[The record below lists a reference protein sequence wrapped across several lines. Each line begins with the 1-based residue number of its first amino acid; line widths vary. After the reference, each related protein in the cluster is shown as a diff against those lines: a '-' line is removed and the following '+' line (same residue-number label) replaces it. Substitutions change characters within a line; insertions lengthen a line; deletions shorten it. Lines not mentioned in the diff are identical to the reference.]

1 MKDGNFHNIRAKKKR
16 LLNMSTIKINVGEFR
31 KKINE
36 ANEFKPIVFNGE
48 NKSINDKSYN
58 DIKKETEKYDG
69 GLTSKTK
76 KVGGGIGA
84 TDNKGMHDLEYDN
97 INKPFQDRVKSQM
110 KGYVSKDAEDKH
122 KNDEFGNA
130 DFDKDGKIYDAA
142 KDHAEAVKKGKDA
155 AVEIGLTGRELNKNE
170 VEKQRETMGE
180 SKKIK
185 MLTFKNTQFLSE
197 GHMMTRIPDEY
208 KTEGNKFI
216 MKDSSDNQ
224 YLVEWHTSGE
234 PMVTKKVNMTLVNEQ
249 KERMKQLW
257 GYKSAE
263 AKTSTSNFRIQEDK
277 EFSDMVKKARKLM
290 D

>member
-1 MKDGNFHNIRAKKKR
+1 
-16 LLNMSTIKINVGEFR
+16 MSTICINVGNLR
-31 KKINE
+31 KTIKESQNQ
-36 ANEFKPIVFNGE
+36 FKPIVFGQDETKKTNE
-48 NKSINDKSYN
+48 KAYS

-69 GLTSKTK
+69 GLTKEK
-76 KVGGGIGA
+76 KELGGGINA
-84 TDNKGMHDLEYDN
+84 TDNKGMHDLTYDN

-130 DFDKDGKIYDAA
+130 TFDNDGKIYNAA
-142 KDHAEAVKKGKDA
+142 KDHADAVKKGKDA
-155 AVEIGLTGRELNKNE
+155 AVEIGLTGRELNKTE

-185 MLTFKNTQFLSE
+185 MLTFKNTQFISE

-208 KTEGNKFI
+208 KKEGNKFI
-216 MKDSSDNQ
+216 MKDSADNQ
-224 YLVEWHTSGE
+224 YLVEWHANE
-234 PMVTKKVNMTLVNEQ
+234 PNVTKKPNMTLVNEQ

-263 AKTSTSNFRIQEDK
+263 AKTSTSSFRIQEDK
-277 EFSDMVKKARKLM
+277 GFTDMVNKARKVNDRKLI

>member
-1 MKDGNFHNIRAKKKR
+1 MGTVI
-16 LLNMSTIKINVGEFR
+16 INVGNLRQTIKESQ
-31 KKINE
+31 
-36 ANEFKPIVFNGE
+36 NEFKAIQFGQDETKRTNE
-48 NKSINDKSYN
+48 KAYS

-76 KVGGGIGA
+76 KVGGGINA
-84 TDNKGMHDLEYDN
+84 TDNKGMHDLEYDS
-97 INKPFQDRVKSQM
+97 INKPFKDRVKSQM

-130 DFDKDGKIYDAA
+130 TFDNDGNIYNAA
-142 KDHAEAVKKGKDA
+142 KDHANAVKKGRDA
-155 AVEIGLTGRELNKNE
+155 AVEIGLTGSKLNKSE
-170 VEKQRETMGE
+170 IEKQRETMGE

-197 GHMMTRIPDEY
+197 GHMLTRIPDEY

-224 YLVEWHTSGE
+224 YLVEWHQKE

-263 AKTSTSNFRIQEDK
+263 AKTSTSSFRVQEDK
-277 EFSDMVKKARKLM
+277 GFSDMVNKARKLM
-290 D
+290 KD

>member
-1 MKDGNFHNIRAKKKR
+1 MV
-16 LLNMSTIKINVGEFR
+16 TKINVGELR
-31 KKINE
+31 RVLNE
-36 ANEFKPIVFNGE
+36 ESKNEFKPVVFGDKE
-48 NKSINDKSYN
+48 SKQINDKAYS
-58 DIKKETEKYDG
+58 DIKKETENYDG
-69 GLTSKTK
+69 GLTNKTQ
-76 KVGGGIGA
+76 KVGGGINA

-97 INKPFQDRVKSQM
+97 INKPFKDRVKSQM

-130 DFDKDGKIYDAA
+130 DFDKDGKIYNAA
-142 KDHAEAVKKGKDA
+142 KGHAEAVKKGKDA
-155 AVEIGLTGRELNKNE
+155 AVEIGLTGRELNKTE
-170 VEKQRETMGE
+170 IEKQRETMGE

-224 YLVEWHTSGE
+224 YLVEWHTTSE
-234 PMVTKKVNMTLVNEQ
+234 PMVTKKPNMTLVNEQ

-277 EFSDMVKKARKLM
+277 EFSDMVNKARKLIK
-290 D
+290 

>member
-1 MKDGNFHNIRAKKKR
+1 MGNIV
-16 LLNMSTIKINVGEFR
+16 INVGELR

-36 ANEFKPIVFNGE
+36 SQNEFKPVVFNKQ
-48 NKSINDKSYN
+48 NKSINTQAYS
-58 DIKKETEKYDG
+58 DIEKDTKKYDG
-69 GLTSKTK
+69 GLTNKTQ
-76 KVGGGIGA
+76 KVGGGINA
-84 TDNKGMHDLEYDN
+84 TDNKGMHDLTYDN

-122 KNDEFGNA
+122 KDDEFGNA
-130 DFDKDGKIYDAA
+130 TFDKEGKTYDAA

-155 AVEIGLTGRELNKNE
+155 AVEIGLTGRELNKTE

-185 MLTFKNTQFLSE
+185 MLTFKNTQFISE
-197 GHMMTRIPDEY
+197 GHMMTMIPDEH
-208 KTEGNKFI
+208 KTEGNRFI

-224 YLVEWHTSGE
+224 YLVEWHSNE
-234 PMVTKKVNMTLVNEQ
+234 PMVSKKPNMTLVNEQ

-277 EFSDMVKKARKLM
+277 TFSDMVNKARKIM
-290 D
+290 